1 MSAKDTTQSSAPTWP
16 AHPGSWEES
25 VLSWYEQ
32 VGRAFKRDQRNDLTQ
47 ITTPQDAGRS
57 PVPTAAT

>member
-1 MSAKDTTQSSAPTWP
+1 MSSKDTTQSSAPTWP

-32 VGRAFKRDQRNDLTQ
+32 VGRAFKREQRADLDQ
-47 ITTPQDAGRS
+47 ITTPQDTNQS
-57 PVPTAAT
+57 PVPTPAA

>member
-1 MSAKDTTQSSAPTWP
+1 MSSKDTTQSPAPTWP

-32 VGRAFKRDQRNDLTQ
+32 VGRAFKRDQSPDLDH
-47 ITTPQDAGRS
+47 ITAPQDTQRARVPS
-57 PVPTAAT
+57 PAT